1 MGACGYVTPEV
12 RLKQEIIELVIELE
26 AMNKEPEF
34 CKMVLEDDILNFYKL
49 QNVASECSGD
59 DKEGFIE
66 R

>member
-26 AMNKEPEF
+26 AMGKEPEF

-49 QNVASECSGD
+49 ENTG
-59 DKEGFIE
+59 KESDTKKD
-66 R
+66 

>member
-26 AMNKEPEF
+26 AMEKEPEF
-34 CKMVLEDDILNFYKL
+34 CRLVLEEDILNFYKL
-49 QNVASECSGD
+49 ENSEKNETTID
-59 DKEGFIE
+59 

>member
-26 AMNKEPEF
+26 AMGKEPEF

-49 QNVASECSGD
+49 ENCSEEDSGQQE
-59 DKEGFIE
+59 K
-66 R
+66 

>member
-26 AMNKEPEF
+26 AMGKEPEF

-49 QNVASECSGD
+49 QNAQEENTL
-59 DKEGFIE
+59 KIE
-66 R
+66 K

>member
-26 AMNKEPEF
+26 AMGKEPEF

-49 QNVASECSGD
+49 ENTGRESDV
-59 DKEGFIE
+59 KED
-66 R
+66 

>member
-26 AMNKEPEF
+26 AMGKEPKF

-49 QNVASECSGD
+49 ENTGRELDVKKD
-59 DKEGFIE
+59 
-66 R
+66 